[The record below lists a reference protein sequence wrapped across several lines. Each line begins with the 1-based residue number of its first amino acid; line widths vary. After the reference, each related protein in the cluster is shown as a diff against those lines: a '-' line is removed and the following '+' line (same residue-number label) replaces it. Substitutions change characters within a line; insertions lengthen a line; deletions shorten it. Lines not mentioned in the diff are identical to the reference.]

1 MHVIMAHKLFK
12 AKALL
17 EKQSNVNMIS
27 DCSASGLDIIVAARV
42 RESGQVVISGNMELA
57 DLKEMVANLG
67 SDQEIIKPLSLP
79 DIPMPYDELCMNRK
93 ALESYSLKLKQT
105 FLPGRKGLGKA
116 KFSLWTK
123 RVDVASYCRSAK
135 VIK

>member
-17 EKQSNVNMIS
+17 EKQSNVNLIS
-27 DCSASGLDIIVAARV
+27 DCSASGLDIIIAARV
-42 RESGQVVISGNMELA
+42 RETGQVVMTGNMEID
-57 DLKEMVANLG
+57 DLKDMVSNLG
-67 SDQEIIKPLSLP
+67 SDQEVIKPLSLP
-79 DIPMPYDELCMNRK
+79 DIPMPFDELCVNKK
-93 ALESYSLKLKQT
+93 ALEQYALKLKQV

-123 RVDVASYCRSAK
+123 RVEVASYCRSAK
-135 VIK
+135 VIQ